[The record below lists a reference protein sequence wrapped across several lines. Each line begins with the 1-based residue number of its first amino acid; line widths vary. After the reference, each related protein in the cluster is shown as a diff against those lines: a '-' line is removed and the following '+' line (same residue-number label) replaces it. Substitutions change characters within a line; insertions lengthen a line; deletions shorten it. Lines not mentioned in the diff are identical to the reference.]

1 MKNDRDERTRP
12 HVPTSPEEC
21 DPNSATVQRWQ
32 PKRLPLRE
40 GIAQASWFCRIMY
53 ILIVLGTGALNL
65 IYWQKLPD
73 TLVLRTWFG
82 YSAVEVPTV
91 SYFIVS
97 FLLICYL
104 VYRDLVNRS
113 LSRRKVF
120 IPLRH
125 ITVVSQS
132 GPSVGRAALYGDPCV
147 FLQAKPMSMNI
158 MEEL

>member
-1 MKNDRDERTRP
+1 MN
-12 HVPTSPEEC
+12 
-21 DPNSATVQRWQ
+21 
-32 PKRLPLRE
+32 
-40 GIAQASWFCRIMY
+40 

-120 IPLRH
+120 IPL
-125 ITVVSQS
+125 IFFLGNYYMVVELLQTM
-132 GPSVGRAALYGDPCV
+132 AA
-147 FLQAKPMSMNI
+147 
-158 MEEL
+158 

>member
-12 HVPTSPEEC
+12 HIPTSPEEC

-120 IPLRH
+120 IPL
-125 ITVVSQS
+125 IFFLGNYYMIVELLQTM
-132 GPSVGRAALYGDPCV
+132 AA
-147 FLQAKPMSMNI
+147 
-158 MEEL
+158 

>member
-1 MKNDRDERTRP
+1 MIVMNGPGR
-12 HVPTSPEEC
+12 TSP
-21 DPNSATVQRWQ
+21 PLLRSAIPT
-32 PKRLPLRE
+32 PPPCSAGSPSALRE

-120 IPLRH
+120 IPL
-125 ITVVSQS
+125 IFFLGNYYMIVELLQTM
-132 GPSVGRAALYGDPCV
+132 AA
-147 FLQAKPMSMNI
+147 
-158 MEEL
+158 

>member
-73 TLVLRTWFG
+73 TLVL
-82 YSAVEVPTV
+82 EVPTV

-120 IPLRH
+120 IPL
-125 ITVVSQS
+125 IFFLGNYYMIVELLQTM
-132 GPSVGRAALYGDPCV
+132 AA
-147 FLQAKPMSMNI
+147 
-158 MEEL
+158 